1 MTEQVIFPRSWCGC
15 HHRITFAHVSLTPP
29 LAFVDHHRQLVDAD
43 LCVIG
48 FNAHICGLDLVVEE
62 PSLNFMSAVAEGV
75 RACKANLSTNC
86 EHIVRSPLWKRTQVV
101 TPWEH
106 VWKKDGGKSNLK
118 VKDMVFTT
126 EFAMAPMPDTWC
138 EGCSFQCDVPV

>member
-1 MTEQVIFPRSWCGC
+1 MDAITV
-15 HHRITFAHVSLTPP
+15 ITFAHVSLTPP
-29 LAFVDHHRQLVDAD
+29 LAFLDHHRQLVDAH
-43 LCVIG
+43 LCTIG
-48 FNAHICGLDLVVEE
+48 CNAHICGLNFVVEE

-118 VKDMVFTT
+118 VKDM
-126 EFAMAPMPDTWC
+126 M
-138 EGCSFQCDVPV
+138 